1 MQVTTFTAHLPKV
14 QGKSQHTDT
23 DREYVTGSQRNE
35 KVRKGLRAL
44 QAARHEVSAHIPWQR
59 YPASSPKVS
68 FEIIALKVLYS
79 CEMSELQV
87 GFPLKF
93 ISLHRGWMG
102 DRTSVTVSP
111 LHMHLQ
117 VAYFQRW
124 EHTFAR
130 PVTKVSSPVW
140 HTSSRVCVLYKLLFF
155 CVLYCTEYSIFRDRN
170 ESSKEPEPKP
180 SMSGMSEIAACPPSP
195 IADDPSAPPSPT
207 SSPSSS

>member
-1 MQVTTFTAHLPKV
+1 MSSMQVTTFTAHLPKV

-23 DREYVTGSQRNE
+23 DGEYATGSQRNE

-102 DRTSVTVSP
+102 DRTSVTV
-111 LHMHLQ
+111 LH
-117 VAYFQRW
+117 
-124 EHTFAR
+124 
-130 PVTKVSSPVW
+130 VT
-140 HTSSRVCVLYKLLFF
+140 SRK
-155 CVLYCTEYSIFRDRN
+155 TW
-170 ESSKEPEPKP
+170 
-180 SMSGMSEIAACPPSP
+180 
-195 IADDPSAPPSPT
+195 APPRALDSESVT
-207 SSPSSS
+207 TLLKSNVNRDNKMES